1 MLSTRLIVRSTC
13 IILLSVLI
21 LELVLSLLFVL
32 ILELKAPRPKIFLR
46 IQLFQEKSGSRSCHT
61 RYILIPTCFG
71 HVTGLIPSL
80 IYNSIIEVVARGI
93 IRCRTWRLDG
103 SFYGMSLYYIFIF
116 AHFFFYFLYNIIR
129 LTFLL
134 FNNLL
139 NIVIIN
145 NLWK

>member
-103 SFYGMSLYYIFIF
+103 SFRYVSLLRLYIC
-116 AHFFFYFLYNIIR
+116 AV
-129 LTFLL
+129 FLL
-134 FNNLL
+134 LF
-139 NIVIIN
+139 I
-145 NLWK
+145 